1 MPKRILQGTV
11 VSASSNKTILVSVVR
26 KVMHPV
32 YKKYIKKTKK
42 YAAHDE
48 KNISKVGQNV
58 KIQENK
64 PISKT
69 KKWILINWWGSYDTN
84 AKYIICCRQL
94 WGKKR
99 SVY

>member
-1 MPKRILQGTV
+1 MPKRILKGTV
-11 VSASSNKTILVSVVR
+11 VSASSNKTISVSVVR

-42 YAAHDE
+42 YAAHDD
-48 KNISKVGQNV
+48 KNICKVGQSV

-69 KKWILINWWGSYDTN
+69 KKWILIS
-84 AKYIICCRQL
+84 
-94 WGKKR
+94 
-99 SVY
+99 

>member
-11 VSASSNKTILVSVVR
+11 VSNTSNKTIQVSVVR

-32 YKKYIKKTKK
+32 YKKYIKKTKR

-48 KNISKVGQNV
+48 KNICKIGQNV

-69 KKWILINWWGSYDTN
+69 KKWILIN
-84 AKYIICCRQL
+84 
-94 WGKKR
+94 
-99 SVY
+99 